1 MYLPSLDAGAP
12 SIDGGIWSINLTSE
26 SRFSEKSETIMA
38 LHITDAFDSGNIEV
52 LDAAD
57 PGRIRLEIRKDNGS
71 DFYQWFHFRVTGAM
85 GEQLSMAIENAG
97 GAAYLEG
104 WPDYRACASYDRE
117 TWFRVDTEY
126 ADGVLT
132 LHHLAEAD
140 TVWFAYFAPF
150 SMERHQDL
158 IASAQLH
165 HAVELEVL
173 GETLDGQPIDLL
185 TVGEADSATRTIWVT
200 ARQHPGETMAEWWME
215 GFLARLL
222 DDDDPVARKLRGHA
236 VFHIVPNM
244 NPDGSKRGHLRTNAK
259 GINLN
264 REWDKASLENSPE
277 VFHVLNRMRAT
288 GIDLALD
295 VHGDEALPYNF
306 IAGGEGA
313 PNFDQRGQDLL
324 DGYKDAL
331 CLASPDFQ
339 TEHGYDVDAPGTAN
353 LSVCT
358 NYLANEF
365 KCLAMTLEM
374 PFKDNADLP
383 DPEYGWSP
391 ERCRKLGAANLDAM
405 LALVTEL

>member
-1 MYLPSLDAGAP
+1 M
-12 SIDGGIWSINLTSE
+12 
-26 SRFSEKSETIMA
+26 
-38 LHITDAFDSGNIEV
+38 HITDKFDSGNIV
-52 LDAAD
+52 VKNSRD
-57 PGRIRLEIRKDNGS
+57 PENIELEIRKDKDS
-71 DFYQWFHFRVTGAM
+71 DFYQWFHFRVSGARDEDLVM
-85 GEQLSMAIENAG
+85 HITNAG

-104 WPDYRACASYDRE
+104 WPGYQACASYDRE
-117 TWFRVDTEY
+117 TWFRIETSY
-126 ADGVLT
+126 AKGVLT
-132 LHHLAEAD
+132 LQHTPELD
-140 TVWFAYFAPF
+140 TVWYAYFAPF

-158 IASAQLH
+158 IA
-165 HAVELEVL
+165 AVQSCEGVKLEVL
-173 GETLDGQPIDLL
+173 GETLDGQTMDCL
-185 TVGEADSATRTIWVT
+185 TVGEPAKKKRTIWVT

-215 GFLARLL
+215 GFLDRLL
-222 DDDDPVARKLRGHA
+222 DPDDPVARKLRSKA

-259 GINLN
+259 GVNLN

-277 VFHVLNRMRAT
+277 VFHVLERMRET

-313 PNFDQRGQDLL
+313 PNFDQRGQTNL
-324 DGYKDAL
+324 DAYKAAL
-331 CLASPDFQ
+331 CKVSPDFQ
-339 TEHGYDVDAPGTAN
+339 TSHGYDVDAPGTAN

-383 DPEYGWSP
+383 DYLHGWSP
-391 ERCRKLGAANLDAM
+391 ERCRKLGAANLEAM
-405 LALVTEL
+405 LALVDQLR

>member
-1 MYLPSLDAGAP
+1 M
-12 SIDGGIWSINLTSE
+12 T
-26 SRFSEKSETIMA
+26 
-38 LHITDAFDSGNIEV
+38 LHITDKFDSGNIV
-52 LDAAD
+52 VKNSRD
-57 PGRIRLEIRKDNGS
+57 PENIELEIRKDKDS
-71 DFYQWFHFRVTGAM
+71 DFYQWFHFRVSGARDEDLVM
-85 GEQLSMAIENAG
+85 HITNAG

-104 WPDYRACASYDRE
+104 WPGYQACASYDRE
-117 TWFRVDTEY
+117 TWFRIETSY
-126 ADGVLT
+126 AKGVLT
-132 LHHLAEAD
+132 LQHTPELD
-140 TVWFAYFAPF
+140 TVWYAYFAPF

-158 IASAQLH
+158 IA
-165 HAVELEVL
+165 AVQSCEGVKLEVL
-173 GETLDGQPIDLL
+173 GETLDGQTMDCL
-185 TVGEADSATRTIWVT
+185 TVGEPAKKKRTIWVT

-215 GFLARLL
+215 GFLDRLL
-222 DDDDPVARKLRGHA
+222 DPDDPVARKLRSKA

-259 GINLN
+259 GVNLN

-277 VFHVLNRMRAT
+277 VFHVLERMRET

-313 PNFDQRGQDLL
+313 PNFDQRGQTNL
-324 DGYKDAL
+324 DAYKAAL
-331 CLASPDFQ
+331 CKVSPDFQ
-339 TEHGYDVDAPGTAN
+339 TSHGYDVDAPGTAN

-383 DPEYGWSP
+383 DYLHGWSP
-391 ERCRKLGAANLDAM
+391 ERCRKLGAANLEAM
-405 LALVTEL
+405 LALVDQLR

>member
-1 MYLPSLDAGAP
+1 M
-12 SIDGGIWSINLTSE
+12 
-26 SRFSEKSETIMA
+26 
-38 LHITDAFDSGNIEV
+38 HITDKFDSGNIV
-52 LDAAD
+52 VKTSRD
-57 PGRIRLEIRKDNGS
+57 PENIELEIRKDKDS
-71 DFYQWFHFRVTGAM
+71 DFYQWFHFRVSGARDEDLVM
-85 GEQLSMAIENAG
+85 HITNAG

-104 WPDYRACASYDRE
+104 WPGYQACASYDRE
-117 TWFRVDTEY
+117 TWFRVETSY
-126 ADGVLT
+126 AKGVLT
-132 LHHLAEAD
+132 LQHTSELD
-140 TVWFAYFAPF
+140 TVWYAYFAPF

-158 IASAQLH
+158 IA
-165 HAVELEVL
+165 AVQSCEGVTLEVL
-173 GETLDGQPIDLL
+173 GETLDGQTIDCL
-185 TVGEADSATRTIWVT
+185 TVGEPSKKKRTIWVT

-215 GFLARLL
+215 GFLDRLL
-222 DDDDPVARKLRGHA
+222 DPDDPVARKLRSKA

-259 GINLN
+259 GVNLN

-277 VFHVLNRMRAT
+277 VFHVLNRMRET

-313 PNFDQRGQDLL
+313 PNFDQRGQTNL
-324 DGYKDAL
+324 DAYKAAL
-331 CLASPDFQ
+331 CTASPDFQ
-339 TEHGYDVDAPGTAN
+339 TQHGYDVDAPGTAN

-383 DPEYGWSP
+383 DYIHGWSP
-391 ERCRKLGAANLDAM
+391 ERCRKLGAANLEAM
-405 LALVTEL
+405 LALVDQLR

>member
-1 MYLPSLDAGAP
+1 MS
-12 SIDGGIWSINLTSE
+12 
-26 SRFSEKSETIMA
+26 

-57 PGRIRLEIRKDNGS
+57 PQRIRLEIRKDNGS
-71 DFYQWFHFRVTGAM
+71 DFYQWFHFRVTGAR
-85 GEQLSMAIENAG
+85 GSALSMAIENAG

-117 TWFRVDTEY
+117 TWFRIDTEY

-132 LHHLAEAD
+132 LHHTPECD
-140 TVWFAYFAPF
+140 TVWYAYFAPY
-150 SMERHQDL
+150 SMERHQNL
-158 IASAQLH
+158 IAWAQTH
-165 HAVELEVL
+165 VDVDLEVL
-173 GETLDGQPIDLL
+173 GETLDGQAMDLL
-185 TVGEADSATRTIWVT
+185 RVGTPGSGKRTIWVT

-215 GFLARLL
+215 GFLGRLL
-222 DDDDPVARKLRGHA
+222 DDEDPVARVLRDRA

-259 GINLN
+259 GVNLN
-264 REWDKASLENSPE
+264 REWDKASVENSPE
-277 VFHVLNRMRAT
+277 VFHVLNRMRET

-313 PNFDQRGQDLL
+313 PNFNAKGQELL
-324 DGYKDAL
+324 DAYKAAL
-331 CLASPDFQ
+331 KTASPDFQ
-339 TEHGYDVDAPGTAN
+339 TAHGYAVDAPGTAN

-365 KCLAMTLEM
+365 RCLAMTLEM

-383 DPEYGWSP
+383 DSEHGWSP

-405 LALVTEL
+405 LALVDRLR

>member
-1 MYLPSLDAGAP
+1 MGL
-12 SIDGGIWSINLTSE
+12 N
-26 SRFSEKSETIMA
+26 
-38 LHITDAFDSGNIEV
+38 ITDAFDSGNIEV

-104 WPDYRACASYDRE
+104 WPGYQACASYDRE

-126 ADGVLT
+126 ADGTLT
-132 LHHLAEAD
+132 IHHMPEAD

-158 IASAQLH
+158 IAWAQLH

-173 GETLDGQPIDLL
+173 GETLDGQTMDLL
-185 TVGEADSATRTIWVT
+185 TIGEQDSATRTIWVT

-215 GFLARLL
+215 GFLGRLL
-222 DDDDPVARKLRGHA
+222 DDDDPVARKLREKA

-244 NPDGSKRGHLRTNAK
+244 NPDGSKRGHLRTNAN
-259 GINLN
+259 GVNLN
-264 REWDKASLENSPE
+264 REWDKATPENSPE
-277 VFHVLNRMRAT
+277 VFHVLTRMRET

-313 PNFDQRGQDLL
+313 PNFDERGQALL

-383 DPEYGWSP
+383 DPEFGWSP

-405 LALVTEL
+405 LAMVSEL

>member
-1 MYLPSLDAGAP
+1 MP
-12 SIDGGIWSINLTSE
+12 
-26 SRFSEKSETIMA
+26 
-38 LHITDAFDSGNIEV
+38 LHITDAFDSGNIDV

-71 DFYQWFHFRVTGAM
+71 DFFQWFHFRVTGTL
-85 GEQLSMAIENAG
+85 GTPLSMAIENAG

-104 WPDYRACASYDRE
+104 WPGYRACASYDRE
-117 TWFRVDTEY
+117 TWFRVDTDY

-132 LHHLAEAD
+132 LKHTPQAD
-140 TVWFAYFAPF
+140 TVWFAYFAPY

-158 IASAQLH
+158 IAWAQGH
-165 HAVELEVL
+165 PEVTLEVI
-173 GETLDGQPIDLL
+173 GETLDGQTIDLL
-185 TVGEADSATRTIWVT
+185 TVGQPDPAKRTIWVT

-215 GFLARLL
+215 GFLGRLL
-222 DDDDPVARKLRGHA
+222 DDQDPVARVLRQKA
-236 VFHIVPNM
+236 VFHVVPNM

-259 GINLN
+259 GVNLN
-264 REWDKASLENSPE
+264 REWNKASPENSPE
-277 VFHVLNRMRAT
+277 VFHVLARMKET

-313 PNFDQRGQDLL
+313 PNFDARGQDLL
-324 DGYKDAL
+324 DGYKSAL
-331 CLASPDFQ
+331 CTASPDFQ
-339 TEHGYDVDAPGTAN
+339 TAHGYAVDAPGTAD
-353 LSVCT
+353 LSICT
-358 NYLANEF
+358 NYLANSF

-383 DPEYGWSP
+383 DEVHGWSP

-405 LALVTEL
+405 LAMAGRL

>member
-1 MYLPSLDAGAP
+1 M
-12 SIDGGIWSINLTSE
+12 
-26 SRFSEKSETIMA
+26 
-38 LHITDAFDSGNIEV
+38 HITDKFDSGNIV
-52 LDAAD
+52 VKTSRD
-57 PGRIRLEIRKDNGS
+57 PENIELEIRKDKDS
-71 DFYQWFHFRVTGAM
+71 DFYQWFHFRVSGARDEDLVM
-85 GEQLSMAIENAG
+85 HITNAG

-104 WPDYRACASYDRE
+104 WPGYQACASYDRE
-117 TWFRVDTEY
+117 TWFRVETSY
-126 ADGVLT
+126 AKGVLT
-132 LHHLAEAD
+132 LQHTPELD
-140 TVWFAYFAPF
+140 TIWYAYFAPF

-158 IASAQLH
+158 IA
-165 HAVELEVL
+165 AVQSCEGVKLEVL
-173 GETLDGQPIDLL
+173 GETLDGQTIDCL
-185 TVGEADSATRTIWVT
+185 TVGEPSKKKRTIWVT

-215 GFLARLL
+215 GFLDRLL
-222 DDDDPVARKLRGHA
+222 DPDDPIARKLRSKA

-259 GINLN
+259 GVNLN

-277 VFHVLNRMRAT
+277 VFHVLGRMRET

-313 PNFDQRGQDLL
+313 PNFDQRGQTNL
-324 DGYKDAL
+324 DAYKAAL
-331 CLASPDFQ
+331 CTASPDFQ
-339 TEHGYDVDAPGTAN
+339 TQHGYDVDAPGTAN

-383 DPEYGWSP
+383 DCVHGWSP
-391 ERCRKLGAANLDAM
+391 DRCRKLGAANLEAM
-405 LALVTEL
+405 LALVDQLR

>member
-1 MYLPSLDAGAP
+1 MP
-12 SIDGGIWSINLTSE
+12 
-26 SRFSEKSETIMA
+26 
-38 LHITDAFDSGNIEV
+38 LHITDAFDSGNIDV

-71 DFYQWFHFRVTGAM
+71 DFFQWFHFRVTGTL
-85 GEQLSMAIENAG
+85 GTPLSMAIENAG

-104 WPDYRACASYDRE
+104 WPGYRACASYDRE
-117 TWFRVDTEY
+117 TWFRVDTDY

-132 LHHLAEAD
+132 LKHTPQAD
-140 TVWFAYFAPF
+140 TVWFAYFAPY

-158 IASAQLH
+158 IAWAQGH
-165 HAVELEVL
+165 PEVTLEVI
-173 GETLDGQPIDLL
+173 GETLDGQTIDLL
-185 TVGEADSATRTIWVT
+185 TVGQPDPAKRTIWVT

-215 GFLARLL
+215 GFLGRLL
-222 DDDDPVARKLRGHA
+222 DDQDPVARVLRQKA
-236 VFHIVPNM
+236 VFHVVPNM

-259 GINLN
+259 GVNLN
-264 REWDKASLENSPE
+264 REWNKASPENSPE
-277 VFHVLNRMRAT
+277 VFHVLARMKET

-313 PNFDQRGQDLL
+313 PNFDARGQDLL
-324 DGYKDAL
+324 DGYKSAL
-331 CLASPDFQ
+331 CTASPDFQ
-339 TEHGYDVDAPGTAN
+339 TAHGYAVDAPGTAD
-353 LSVCT
+353 LSICT
-358 NYLANEF
+358 NYLANTF

-383 DPEYGWSP
+383 DEVHGWSP

-405 LALVTEL
+405 LAMVGRL

>member
-1 MYLPSLDAGAP
+1 M
-12 SIDGGIWSINLTSE
+12 T
-26 SRFSEKSETIMA
+26 
-38 LHITDAFDSGNIEV
+38 LHITDKFDSGNIV
-52 LDAAD
+52 VKTSRD
-57 PGRIRLEIRKDNGS
+57 PENIELEIRKDKDS
-71 DFYQWFHFRVTGAM
+71 DFYQWFHFRVSGARDEDLVM
-85 GEQLSMAIENAG
+85 HITNAG

-104 WPDYRACASYDRE
+104 WPGYQACASYDRE
-117 TWFRVDTEY
+117 TWFRVETSY
-126 ADGVLT
+126 AKGVLT
-132 LHHLAEAD
+132 LQHTSELD
-140 TVWFAYFAPF
+140 TVWYAYFAPF

-158 IASAQLH
+158 IA
-165 HAVELEVL
+165 AVQSCEGVTLEVL
-173 GETLDGQPIDLL
+173 GETLDGQTIDCL
-185 TVGEADSATRTIWVT
+185 TVGEPSKKKRTIWVT

-215 GFLARLL
+215 GFLDRLL
-222 DDDDPVARKLRGHA
+222 DPDDPVARKLRSKA

-259 GINLN
+259 GVNLN

-277 VFHVLNRMRAT
+277 VFHVLNRMRET

-313 PNFDQRGQDLL
+313 PNFDQRGQTNL
-324 DGYKDAL
+324 DAYKAAL
-331 CLASPDFQ
+331 CTASPDFQ
-339 TEHGYDVDAPGTAN
+339 TQHGYDVDAPGTAN

-383 DPEYGWSP
+383 DYIHGWSP
-391 ERCRKLGAANLDAM
+391 ERCRKLGAANLEAM
-405 LALVTEL
+405 LALVDQLR